1 MAQPESKYTYSI
13 SVKLTKDDAQE
24 PPMMDQIISWS
35 GLPYAGTV
43 AMNRVLV
50 DALVETTA
58 WGEEMADS
66 IGQLEVLETMLEAG
80 GRGRASKRKGGK
92 K

>member
-1 MAQPESKYTYSI
+1 MAKPESKYTYSI

-24 PPMMDQIISWS
+24 PPMMDQNISWS
-35 GLPYAGTV
+35 GLPYAATV

-50 DALVETTA
+50 EALLETTA

-66 IGQLEVLETMLEAG
+66 IGQLEMLEMSLEAG
-80 GRGRASKRKGGK
+80 GRERASKRKGPK
-92 K
+92 

>member
-1 MAQPESKYTYSI
+1 
-13 SVKLTKDDAQE
+13 
-24 PPMMDQIISWS
+24 
-35 GLPYAGTV
+35 
-43 AMNRVLV
+43 MNRVLV
-50 DALVETTA
+50 DALLETTA

-80 GRGRASKRKGGK
+80 GRGRASKRKGPK